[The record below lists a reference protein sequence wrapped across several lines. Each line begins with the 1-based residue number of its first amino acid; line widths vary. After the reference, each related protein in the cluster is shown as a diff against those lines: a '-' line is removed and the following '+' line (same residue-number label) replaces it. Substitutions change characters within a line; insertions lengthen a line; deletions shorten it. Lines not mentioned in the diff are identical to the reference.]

1 MTNSIGSISYKRRQG
16 GGRFADTGASLRAAL
31 TQLEKRDDATIQ
43 GMERQAQ
50 SARKVAQDWADSFE
64 RSTAKEVAWSNTL
77 KVNEDK
83 IHANKIRANNIRADR
98 EVEALLEKSKFYE
111 RQSKIWST
119 FTQSFGGE
127 LAKAGVKAFE
137 AYQTAQARKN
147 YKMPDFTAGYAYKA
161 NANSDEQTKLTIKA
175 VEDLLNDKSLT
186 VAEKA
191 ATIKKVT
198 NESSLIQEGFYS
210 QDWIDNLDVIISS
223 TKRDAGKLYNST
235 NVKELLEL
243 RAHLYLQ
250 GNQIDATS
258 AAGLKILQ
266 ETNRIAGI
274 EKTRL
279 ELSTAGK
286 MDTEELTAGGRAV
299 RVAYKSKDP
308 KRIEAAL
315 NALAVEAQGSVINVN
330 GKWVDYGDHDMTLP
344 EAMEHILPYIKRAH
358 PDMTWADIEKI
369 LGSAKVPLSG
379 KYAHLNV
386 SDEVLDEKWNK
397 LSKTGL
403 VKPDQEDTWKTNFK
417 KGKAEEAPTWAEA
430 LKNRGYTEIAKQAWI
445 NEEEKL
451 DELNKDTA
459 NSTAVTDAKNWEE
472 RFTNPESENYIDLNA
487 SESFIKNPQSGKS
500 IRDEIY
506 DVASSKS
513 THKTVSDYL
522 FKQLDWDSNRQST
535 FAAEENYKAAVATG
549 NLDDDVYYF
558 YRMSK
563 EAQEYHFENHKS
575 LKQFYASGANVKTDV
590 DDNIERE
597 LIGVYKGGYDEDV
610 NSKEKE
616 KLIELGRQQYFHYL
630 HRLSALPE
638 THKDYENNIEDRK
651 SKALEMVTIDIKEG
665 NGIFARE
672 EVGEGGDLRVKW
684 SQFWDTTQTKSD
696 LTKADNFTNKFKKYD
711 PAEVRNS
718 VTPKQRND
726 LKHMALTG
734 NAEGRSI
741 PDNVLEINRRF
752 PNVTLRQIISHI
764 LIDTESTD
772 DMEIEWP
779 TGKDDAIKG
788 MTSQTINSNNNQD
801 SILIALNFK
810 NRFGVP
816 LMSNKMKEKLGGYI
830 T

>member
-1 MTNSIGSISYKRRQG
+1 MTSYKRRQG

-43 GMERQAQ
+43 GMERQAE
-50 SARKVAQDWADSFE
+50 SARKVAQDWANSFE

-98 EVEALLEKSKFYE
+98 EVEALLEQSKFYE

-119 FTQSFGGE
+119 FTQSFGSE

-161 NANSDEQTKLTIKA
+161 DANSDAQTNLTNQAIQ
-175 VEDLLNDKSLT
+175 DLLNDKSLT

-191 ATIKKVT
+191 ATIRQIT

-210 QDWIDNLDVIISS
+210 QDWIDNLDVIVSS
-223 TKRDAGKLYNST
+223 TKRDAAGLYNST
-235 NVKELLEL
+235 NVEELLML

-266 ETNRIAGI
+266 QTNRIAGI

-286 MDTEELTAGGRAV
+286 VDTAELTAGARAV
-299 RVAYKSKDP
+299 RVAYKSKKP
-308 KRIEAAL
+308 KEIQSAL
-315 NALAVEAQGSVINVN
+315 NALAVEAQGSVINVDK
-330 GKWVDYGDHDMTLP
+330 KWVSPGDHNMTLP
-344 EAMEHILPYIKRAH
+344 EAIEHVLPYIKRAH

-386 SDEVLDEKWNK
+386 SDEELDKKWK
-397 LSKTGL
+397 LASKIPG
-403 VKPDQEDTWKTNFK
+403 VKPDQENTWKESYRER
-417 KGKAEEAPTWAEA
+417 KAGEAPTWAEA

-445 NEEEKL
+445 NEEKKL

-459 NSTAVTDAKNWEE
+459 SSTAVTDAKNWEE

-549 NLDDDVYYF
+549 NLDDDTYYF

-563 EAQEYHFENHKS
+563 EAQEYHFAKHKS

-590 DDNIERE
+590 DNNIERE
-597 LIGVYKGGYDEDV
+597 LIGVYKGSYDEDV

-638 THKDYENNIEDRK
+638 TSKDYEDNIEDRK

-726 LKHMALTG
+726 LKYMALTG

-752 PNVTLRQIISHI
+752 PNVTLKDIIDDI
-764 LIDTESTD
+764 LIDTESND

-779 TGKDDAIKG
+779 TGQDDATKAS
-788 MTSQTINSNNNQD
+788 TDQAYKYNRSNQD
-801 SILIALNFK
+801 SVLVALNYK
-810 NRFGVP
+810 AMYGTP
-816 LMSNKMKEKLGGYI
+816 IISDKMRERLRGYV
-830 T
+830 